1 MGVRV
6 KRRMMRFF
14 QSLQSYIFYHN
25 FMYKASDYIKRGLK
39 FANNLLFPSRK
50 KISTLMFY
58 GTTLCDSQCKHCLIW
73 KKRPAEHLSKEM
85 FISIMKSKCVSKDT
99 VVGLEGGEFLL
110 HPDAPE
116 ILKWF
121 KENHPKFDLL
131 SNCLKP
137 ERLIEAVKTYSPRRL
152 YVSLDGDKDTYEYMR
167 GKDGYDKVIQV
178 IEACKDIVP
187 ISLMF
192 TLSPYNSFS
201 DMEFVVEIAK
211 KYDIDIRIGIYNNM
225 DFFETEK
232 SAHQVRNSS
241 SSKSNSDCN
250 SNLLGFENLTGFEQ
264 SWQFRNMIPEN
275 VKQTSENYDFLFL
288 YEEWLNKNLQLK
300 CHSIR
305 DSIVI
310 HPNGDVPICQ
320 NLDIKL
326 GNLHEN
332 SLDEIFNS
340 PQTRKLQKKYA
351 NCNKCWINFHRKYD
365 IVLLRTLESFI
376 PKRLIEL
383 FYGKYQWTDKKEVT
397 YKQLF
402 QKN

>member
-1 MGVRV
+1 
-6 KRRMMRFF
+6 
-14 QSLQSYIFYHN
+14 
-25 FMYKASDYIKRGLK
+25 MYKTSDYIKRGLK

-73 KKRPAEHLSKEM
+73 KKRPVEHLSKEM

-99 VVGLEGGEFLL
+99 AVGLEGGEFLL
-110 HPDAPE
+110 HPEAME

-121 KENHPKFDLL
+121 KENHPNFDLL

-152 YVSLDGDKDTYEYMR
+152 YVSLDGGKETYEYMR
-167 GKDGYDKVIQV
+167 GKDGYDNVIRV
-178 IEACKDIVP
+178 VEACKDIVP

-192 TLSPYNSFS
+192 TLSPYNSFT

-211 KYDIDIRIGIYNNM
+211 KYDIDVRIGIYNNI
-225 DFFETEK
+225 DFFETES
-232 SAHQVRNSS
+232 SAHQD
-241 SSKSNSDCN
+241 SN
-250 SNLLGFENLTGFEQ
+250 Q
-264 SWQFRNMIPEN
+264 SGQNWQFRNMIPEN

-288 YEEWLNKNLQLK
+288 YEEWMNKNLKLK

-320 NLDIKL
+320 NLDVKL

-351 NCNKCWINFHRKYD
+351 SCNKCWINFHRKYD

-376 PKRLIEL
+376 PKRMIEL

>member
-1 MGVRV
+1 M
-6 KRRMMRFF
+6 
-14 QSLQSYIFYHN
+14 
-25 FMYKASDYIKRGLK
+25 
-39 FANNLLFPSRK
+39 P
-50 KISTLMFY
+50 
-58 GTTLCDSQCKHCLIW
+58 
-73 KKRPAEHLSKEM
+73 KEM
-85 FISIMKSKCVSKDT
+85 IFSIMKSNCISKDT

-110 HPDAPE
+110 HPEAME

-121 KENHPKFDLL
+121 KENHPNFDIL

-137 ERLIEAVKTYSPRRL
+137 ERLIEAVKTYPPRRL
-152 YVSLDGDKDTYEYMR
+152 YVSLDGNKETYEYMR

-178 IEACKDIVP
+178 VEACKEIVP
-187 ISLMF
+187 VSLMF

-211 KYDIDIRIGIYNNM
+211 KYDIDVRIGIYNNI
-225 DFFETEK
+225 DFFETE
-232 SAHQVRNSS
+232 SNAHQVQHPS
-241 SSKSNSDCN
+241 SSKNHSD
-250 SNLLGFENLTGFEQ
+250 
-264 SWQFRNMIPEN
+264 WQFRNMIPEN

-288 YEEWLNKNLQLK
+288 YEEWLNKNLLLK

-310 HPNGDVPICQ
+310 HPNGDIPICQ
-320 NLDIKL
+320 NLDLKL
-326 GNLHEN
+326 GNLYEN

-340 PQTRKLQKKYA
+340 RHTRKIQKEYSQ
-351 NCNKCWINFHRKYD
+351 NCNRCWINFHRKYD

-376 PKRLIEL
+376 PKRIIEL
-383 FYGKYQWTDKKEVT
+383 FYGKYQWTDRRNVT

>member
-1 MGVRV
+1 
-6 KRRMMRFF
+6 
-14 QSLQSYIFYHN
+14 
-25 FMYKASDYIKRGLK
+25 MYKASDYIKRGLK
-39 FANNLLFPSRK
+39 FANNLFFPSRK

-58 GTTLCDSQCKHCLIW
+58 GTSLCDSQCKHCLIW
-73 KKRPAEHLSKEM
+73 KKRPVVHMPKEM
-85 FISIMKSKCVSKDT
+85 IFSIMKSKCVSKDT

-110 HPDAPE
+110 HPEAME

-121 KENHPKFDLL
+121 KENHPNFDLL

-137 ERLIEAVKTYSPRRL
+137 ERLIEAVKAYPPRRL
-152 YVSLDGDKDTYEYMR
+152 YVSLDGNKETYEYMR

-178 IEACKDIVP
+178 VEACKDIIP

-201 DMEFVVEIAK
+201 DMEFVVEIAE
-211 KYDIDIRIGIYNNM
+211 KYDVDVRIGVYNNI
-225 DFFETEK
+225 DFFETES
-232 SAHQVRNSS
+232 SAHQVQEENNSS
-241 SSKSNSDCN
+241 R
-250 SNLLGFENLTGFEQ
+250 
-264 SWQFRNMIPEN
+264 QFRDMIPEN

-310 HPNGDVPICQ
+310 HPNGDIPICQ
-320 NLDIKL
+320 NLDLKL
-326 GNLHEN
+326 GNLYEN

-340 PQTRKLQKKYA
+340 RQTRKIQKEHL

-365 IVLLRTLESFI
+365 IVLLRTLESFV

-383 FYGKYQWTDKKEVT
+383 FYGKYQWSDRKDIT